1 MFNFSDHK
9 VQINKDEDFRLARGN
24 SKSRAS
30 MIILLEHLKSR
41 YPEDKETIECFIELV
56 KQM

>member
-1 MFNFSDHK
+1 MANFGDHK
-9 VQINKDEDFRLARGN
+9 VHINKDEEFRLARGN
-24 SKSRAS
+24 GKSRAS
-30 MIILLEHLKSR
+30 MIVLLEHLKNK